1 MPIRDNK
8 FARRA
13 RERQERNK
21 NKQGVQESQ
30 VTVDDQLRRLEE
42 DIRKL
47 KIEYDVYFNGGT
59 KRAPY
64 DTKMR
69 VEAHIKRLGDD
80 RNLTF
85 AQRYHYNSL
94 GARYASFRDMWRR
107 TMQGREEGR
116 DAGAAARASARA
128 GAEGA
133 PGRTS
138 FVCADGHKD
147 LKTVKNLYEA
157 LIEAKRKCGE
167 ATEDLS
173 FSRFHRLIAAK
184 TDNLK
189 EHLGCDRVLFS
200 VDIDSGH
207 VSFKA
212 RADDRE

>member
-21 NKQGVQESQ
+21 KKQGVTEIT
-30 VTVDDQLRRLEE
+30 VTIEEQLKRLEE
-42 DIRKL
+42 DIRRL
-47 KIEYDVYFNGGT
+47 KIEFDVYFNGGT

-80 RNLTF
+80 RSLTF
-85 AQRYHYNSL
+85 AQRFQYNSL
-94 GARYASFRDMWRR
+94 GARYAAFRDMWRR

-128 GAEGA
+128 NAVSSLE
-133 PGRTS
+133 RTS
-138 FVCADGHKD
+138 FICADGHKD
-147 LKTVKNLYEA
+147 LKTVKDLYEA
-157 LIEAKRKCGE
+157 LVEAKRKCGE

-173 FSRFHRLIAAK
+173 FPRFHRLIAAK

-200 VDIDSGH
+200 VDVDGGH

-212 RADDRE
+212 KADRE

>member
-1 MPIRDNK
+1 LPVRDNK

-13 RERQERNK
+13 RDLKERNK
-21 NKQGVQESQ
+21 KKQGVQELA
-30 VTVDDQLRRLEE
+30 VTVEEQLKRLEE
-42 DIRKL
+42 DIRRL
-47 KIEYDVYFNGGT
+47 KIEFDVYFNGGT

-80 RNLTF
+80 RSLTF
-85 AQRYHYNSL
+85 AQRYYYNSL
-94 GARYASFRDMWRR
+94 GARYATFRDMWRR

-128 GAEGA
+128 DAVSSVE
-133 PGRTS
+133 RTS

-147 LKTVKNLYEA
+147 VKTVKDLYEA
-157 LIEAKRKCGE
+157 LVEAKRKCGE

-173 FSRFHRLIAAK
+173 FPRFHRLIAAK

-200 VDIDSGH
+200 VDVDGGH

-212 RADDRE
+212 KADRE